1 MLKNVKKSSILPA
14 LIVILS
20 LAGCT
25 SKVDDA
31 YPDSSDLHFETPSI
45 APEPTW
51 HLPSDYVTHTHSSG
65 LFSVSFPATW
75 EENPNPTGIDLQ
87 TMENLIEKVNAG
99 DFVDQ
104 AGPVFFWGVP
114 TETGYNPSCNL
125 VIEPRPESLRT
136 IQRVTEE
143 EIAVIKSFSQAF
155 EEIAFDILIS
165 DGRESI
171 IFEYQATINGVDVHS
186 LVLVT
191 IVDDTIWTNGCLVN
205 QKSADYRD
213 YEIDFQNIVRSLAVY
228 K

>member
-1 MLKNVKKSSILPA
+1 MLKNIKTSSILPA
-14 LIVILS
+14 LIVIIS

-25 SKVDDA
+25 SRVDDS
-31 YPDSSDLHFETPSI
+31 DLESSDLQKETPSV
-45 APEPTW
+45 ASETSW
-51 HLPSDYVTHTHSSG
+51 SLPDDYVTHTHSSG
-65 LFSVSFPATW
+65 LFSVSFPAGW
-75 EENPNPTGIDLQ
+75 EENPNPIGVDLQ
-87 TMENLIEKVNAG
+87 TMENLIDKVNAG
-99 DFVDQ
+99 DLVDQ

-155 EEIAFDILIS
+155 EEIALDILIS
-165 DGRESI
+165 DGREST
-171 IFEYQATINGVDVHS
+171 IFEYQASINGIDVHS

-205 QKSADYRD
+205 QGFADYSEF
-213 YEIDFQNIVRSLAVY
+213 EIDFQNIVRSLEIH